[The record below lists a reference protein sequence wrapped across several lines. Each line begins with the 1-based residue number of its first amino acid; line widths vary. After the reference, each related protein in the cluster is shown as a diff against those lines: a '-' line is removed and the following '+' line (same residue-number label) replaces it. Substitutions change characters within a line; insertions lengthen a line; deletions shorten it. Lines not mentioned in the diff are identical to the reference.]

1 MKVLLVSNMYPS
13 RKYPHYGVFVEN
25 TQKVLAQMP
34 DMRVDKVVLTK
45 CDGKLQKLLGYL
57 KFYCGTVFGGIFGR
71 YDVIYGHF
79 VSHIAMPLLVVK
91 ALNRRVK
98 LVLNAH
104 GNDVVADHE
113 KDDKWVRL
121 SRKILP
127 KADHVIVPSDYF
139 KTVLCENFAVAE
151 DKILVYPSGGIDR
164 EVFCRK
170 AVQDTYGLDPDKKYI
185 GYISRIEKNKGWD
198 TFLEMAAAL
207 GNRADV
213 GFVVV
218 GDGAERAEFDEMANR
233 LGIADRLV
241 RFPLLHQSQIA
252 ELYNLLEV
260 FCFPTRRAS
269 ESLGLVGLE
278 AMACGCIVVACAL
291 YGPSSYMQD
300 GVNGFVFRQNS
311 AEELTAQVTRALS
324 LSAQEKEVLQQG
336 MASTAEAYS
345 KQAVDRILTE
355 FFTELK
361 P

>member
-1 MKVLLVSNMYPS
+1 MTIAVKILLVSNMYPS
-13 RKYPHYGVFVEN
+13 RKYPHYGVFVQN
-25 TQKVLAQMP
+25 TEKVLSEMP
-34 DMRVDKVVLTK
+34 GVRVNKAVLTK

-79 VSHIAMPLLVVK
+79 VSHIAIPLLIVK
-91 ALNRRVK
+91 TFNRRVK

-127 KADHVIVPSDYF
+127 KADHVIVPSEYF
-139 KTVLCENFAVAE
+139 KTVLHDAFGVPEE
-151 DKILVYPSGGIDR
+151 EILVYPSGGIDR
-164 EVFCRK
+164 AVFCRK
-170 AVQDTYGLDPDKKYI
+170 TVQNSYGLDPNKKYI

-198 TFLEMAAAL
+198 TFLQMAAAL

-233 LGIADRLV
+233 LGVADKLV

-252 ELYNLLEV
+252 ELYNLLSV

-300 GVNGFVFRQNS
+300 GVNGFTFTDDALAEKVSIALNVSEQQRQT
-311 AEELTAQVTRALS
+311 LL
-324 LSAQEKEVLQQG
+324 QG
-336 MASTAEAYS
+336 MADTTAHYS
-345 KQAVDRILTE
+345 KENSDQILVR
-355 FFTELK
+355 FFRSL
-361 P
+361 